1 MGLEFVRPS
10 IKDNKLPHT
19 IAFLVFKSA
28 IIQKPVSTGEMF
40 KSQMLLIIIITKL
53 TLPNLKGL
61 VIILHTA
68 IQRHRKQLRE
78 ATGTVAKDARLEI

>member
-1 MGLEFVRPS
+1 
-10 IKDNKLPHT
+10 
-19 IAFLVFKSA
+19 
-28 IIQKPVSTGEMF
+28 MF

-53 TLPNLKGL
+53 ILPNLKGL
-61 VIILHTA
+61 AIILHTA